1 MPITHIMIGANDVA
15 KSAAFYEK
23 ALAPCG
29 YKKAFEAGGRVGM
42 SCGEGQPP
50 LLIGKPGDG
59 GAATFGNGSMLGFR
73 AESRADVRAAHEA
86 GLKAGGK
93 DEGAPGLRPAG
104 PPNTYAAYLRD
115 PAGNKIGFFCNK
127 PSE

>member
-1 MPITHIMIGANDVA
+1 MPVSHIMIGSNDPA
-15 KSAAFYEK
+15 KSVAFYEA

-29 YKKAFEAGGRVGM
+29 YAKAFEMTGRVGF
-42 SCGEGQPP
+42 SCGQGQPP
-50 LLIGKPGDG
+50 LLIGKPADG
-59 GAATFGNGSMLGFR
+59 KPATFGNGMMLGFV
-73 AESRADVRAAHEA
+73 AESRARVREAYEA

-93 DEGAPGLRPAG
+93 DEGKPGLRPEG

-115 PAGNKIGFFCNK
+115 PAGNKLGIFCNK

>member
-1 MPITHIMIGANDVA
+1 MPITHIMIGSNDQA
-15 KSAAFYEK
+15 KSVAFYEA

-29 YKKAFEAGGRVGM
+29 YQKAFEHLGRVGF
-42 SCGEGQPP
+42 SAGEGQPP
-50 LLIGKPGDG
+50 ILVGTPHDGK
-59 GAATFGNGSMLGFR
+59 AATCGNGMMIGFAAETR
-73 AESRADVRAAHEA
+73 AKVREAYEA

-93 DEGAPGLRPAG
+93 DDGEPGLRPQG

-115 PAGNKIGFFCNK
+115 PCGNKIGIFCNK

>member
-1 MPITHIMIGANDVA
+1 MLTHLMLGTNDPQA
-15 KSAAFYEK
+15 SFAFFD
-23 ALAPCG
+23 AVLGPLG
-29 YKKAFEAGGRVGM
+29 YSRAFEMGERVGW

-50 LLIGKPGDG
+50 LIVGRPGDG
-59 GAATFGNGSMLGFR
+59 GAATFGNGAMIGFR
-73 AESRADVRAAHEA
+73 AESRAKVREVYEA

-93 DEGAPGLRPAG
+93 DEGGPGLRPMG

-115 PAGNKIGFFCNK
+115 PCGNKIGVFCNK

>member
-1 MPITHIMIGANDVA
+1 
-15 KSAAFYEK
+15 
-23 ALAPCG
+23 
-29 YKKAFEAGGRVGM
+29 
-42 SCGEGQPP
+42 GQPP
-50 LLIGKPGDG
+50 LLIGKPYNGEP
-59 GAATFGNGSMLGFR
+59 ASVGNGMMVGFAAETR
-73 AESRADVRAAHEA
+73 AKVRAAHEA

-93 DEGAPGLRPAG
+93 DDGAPGLRPQG

>member
-1 MPITHIMIGANDVA
+1 MPLTHITIGANDAA
-15 KSAAFYEK
+15 KSGAFYEA

-29 YKKAFEAGGRVGM
+29 YKKAFEMHGRIGL

-50 LLIGKPGDG
+50 LLIGKPFDG
-59 GAATFGNGSMLGFR
+59 QAATVGNGMMIGFR
-73 AESRADVRAAHEA
+73 AESRAAVRAAHEA
-86 GLKAGGK
+86 GLKAGGT

-115 PAGNKIGFFCNK
+115 PAGNKIGVFCNA

>member
-1 MPITHIMIGANDVA
+1 MPLTHIMIGANDPA
-15 KSAAFYEK
+15 KSAAFYAA

-29 YKKAFEAGGRVGM
+29 YQKAFEAGGRVGF

-50 LLIGKPGDG
+50 LLIGKPYDG
-59 GAATFGNGSMLGFR
+59 GAATFGNGTMIGFR

-93 DEGAPGLRPAG
+93 DDGAPGLRPAG

-115 PAGNKIGFFCNK
+115 PSGNKIGIFCNK
-127 PSE
+127 PGE

>member
-1 MPITHIMIGANDVA
+1 MIGANDPA
-15 KSAAFYEK
+15 KSAAFYE
-23 ALAPCG
+23 ATLAPVG
-29 YKKAFEAGGRVGM
+29 YKKAFEMHGRVGL

-50 LLIGKPGDG
+50 LLIGKPYNGEP
-59 GAATFGNGSMLGFR
+59 ASVGNGMMIGF
-73 AESRADVRAAHEA
+73 AADSRAKVRDAYAA

-93 DEGAPGLRPAG
+93 DDGAPGLRPQG

-115 PAGNKIGFFCNK
+115 PAGNKIGIFCSK